1 MRMLISFGSLF
12 LSVTLLQ
19 LSSGG
24 VGPLD
29 ALTGLSAGF
38 SNGQVGFLG
47 SAHFFGFFIGCW
59 WAPRLLGTVGHS
71 RAYASFTALGAI
83 GLAAHVLVTDPA
95 YWAIFR
101 IASGICVA
109 GCYTVIEAWLQAKVT
124 NQTRGR
130 AMASYRIADMGASFA
145 AQFMIGALANMETY
159 IAYNI
164 LTILCCASLLPLTL
178 TKVQQPATPSTTR
191 LRPMLAWRASPLAV
205 AGVLVAALSSA
216 SFRMVGPIYGQEVGL
231 GADQIGYFLAAFV
244 AGGALAQYPMGW
256 LADKYDRRW
265 VLIGLSI
272 AAVVSCALTVAS
284 SQMGTTAVMLSAVL
298 FGLTTFPV
306 YSVATAHAH
315 DFATDD
321 QRVELSAALMFFYAV
336 GAIAAPYTTSKL
348 IAAFGPGALFTFIS
362 VGHIVLVIFGLSRMR
377 VRAAPSERTRYVYA
391 PRTSFVIGR
400 LLGRTRERSQK
411 E

>member
-1 MRMLISFGSLF
+1 MLISFGSLF
-12 LSVTLLQ
+12 LSVALLQ

-59 WAPRLLGTVGHS
+59 WAPRLMGTVGHS

-124 NQTRGR
+124 NETRGR
-130 AMASYRIADMGASFA
+130 AMASYRVADMGASFA

-178 TKVQQPATPSTTR
+178 TKVQQPTTPATTR
-191 LRPMLAWRASPLAV
+191 LRPLLAWKASPLAV

-231 GADQIGYFLAAFV
+231 AANQIGYFLAAFV
-244 AGGALAQYPMGW
+244 AGGAIAQYPMGW

-272 AAVVSCALTVAS
+272 AAIASCTLTIWSA
-284 SQMGTTAVMLSAVL
+284 QMGTTAVMWSAAL

-315 DFATDD
+315 DFATAD

-336 GAIAAPYTTSKL
+336 GAIAAPYTTSTL
-348 IAAFGPGALFTFIS
+348 IAAFGPSALFTFIS
-362 VGHIVLVIFGLSRMR
+362 IGHVGLVVFGLSRMR
-377 VRAAPSERTRYVYA
+377 VRAAPSERTRYIYA

-400 LLGRTRERSQK
+400 LLGRSRDRDQK